1 MQRVDDIAEELKV
14 KNLLL
19 SSEKATEKPVE
30 QPSQDSSNKQ
40 PPALSQENHFSSN
53 TMFQDEDVYMGDDE
67 GDLRKWRS
75 TSAVSCL
82 DGGVLC

>member
-1 MQRVDDIAEELKV
+1 MDDITEELKV

-19 SSEKATEKPVE
+19 SSEKATEKPAE
-30 QPSQDSSNKQ
+30 QPSQDSSSKQ

-53 TMFQDEDVYMGDDE
+53 TTFEDEDVYMGDNE
-67 GDLRKWRS
+67 ADLRKWRS

-82 DGGVLC
+82 HGGVLC